1 MCTTFPVTS
10 MNFKNGVLW
19 LHLST
24 ICDYFPLDC
33 LNKFLS
39 PTRFTYLAYEFYFI
53 SLYVPNNKNLHF
65 VQEMEGQVTDSISVK
80 QKTAENINRDKDK
93 NSAKI

>member
-10 MNFKNGVLW
+10 MNFKMEFFGYIFLLFV
-19 LHLST
+19 T
-24 ICDYFPLDC
+24 IFPLDC

-65 VQEMEGQVTDSISVK
+65 VQEMEG
-80 QKTAENINRDKDK
+80 
-93 NSAKI
+93 